1 MYDEI
6 LDVAEQLFMKQGYQA
21 TSTRQI
27 TEILGVTQPT
37 IYYHFKK
44 KEDIYYEVM
53 VRLSKDVKGHLEAFA
68 QSPEGT
74 LELKLLQMVEYLKEK
89 HPMNLFV
96 MMHDIQ
102 HTLTEELS
110 FKLYQLFVSSYQQP
124 FIQLLEDNNENLRQA
139 VDIKLAVSQLFI
151 LIAAYLDD
159 GYRQEDNFSEKL
171 YLYLHGIYQGE

>member
-27 TEILGVTQPT
+27 TEALGVTQPT

-53 VRLSKDVKGHLEAFA
+53 VRLSKDVKVHLEAFA
-68 QSPEGT
+68 QSPAGT
-74 LELKLLQMVEYLKEK
+74 LETKLLQMVEYLKEK

-110 FKLYQLFVSSYQQP
+110 FKLYQLFVTSYQQP
-124 FIQLLEDNNENLRQA
+124 FIQLLEENSDHLRQA

-159 GYRQEDNFSEKL
+159 GYRQENNFSEKL